1 MIYLVKKKNNM
12 DLKCY
17 EKLCCYLINL
27 VMLLCDWFEMRCYGM
42 KKFEIDKKIKKD
54 EIKLINFFIFMV

>member
-1 MIYLVKKKNNM
+1 M